1 MFGTTNIF
9 SIIFITFQN
18 AVEAKG
24 MRFTQSYAMPIAMLP
39 DSQISATW
47 LVIANDSTL
56 GNNFFR
62 FLPVKVPN
70 VLVLAFHL
78 QAPMTLHA
86 RLLQS
91 TIRLL
96 RQKP

>member
-39 DSQISATW
+39 THKFQQPGW
-47 LVIANDSTL
+47 
-56 GNNFFR
+56 
-62 FLPVKVPN
+62 
-70 VLVLAFHL
+70 
-78 QAPMTLHA
+78 
-86 RLLQS
+86 
-91 TIRLL
+91 
-96 RQKP
+96 